1 MMEIYLDTADINEV
15 SKLSQI
21 LPIAGVTTNPS
32 IIAQS
37 AQNIET
43 LLPELKNAM
52 GGQGRLFAQVIAN
65 DVDTMIEEALRIGN
79 IADNTVI
86 KIPVT
91 EAGLIAIKQ
100 LKQKNMLV
108 LGTAIY
114 TVSQG
119 LMAAL
124 AGADYIA
131 PYVSRID
138 QQGASGVTVV
148 KELQTLISMHNL
160 PTKILAASFKTPC
173 QVVDCLLAGATA
185 VTLSTQ
191 LAYSIIRSPIVDQAV
206 NKFADDWQ
214 TVFQRRYL

>member
-1 MMEIYLDTADINEV
+1 MEIYLDTADINEV

>member
-1 MMEIYLDTADINEV
+1 MEIYLDTADIDEV
-15 SKLSQI
+15 RKLSQV

-32 IIAQS
+32 IIAKS

-43 LLPELKNAM
+43 LLPELKAAM
-52 GGQGRLFAQVIAN
+52 GGKGRLFAQVIAS
-65 DVDTMIEEALRIGN
+65 DVDTMIEEALHLGN

-91 EAGLIAIKQ
+91 EAGLVAIKQ

-114 TVSQG
+114 SVSQG

-131 PYVSRID
+131 PYVHRMD
-138 QQGASGVTVV
+138 RQGSDGVRVV
-148 KELQTLISMHNL
+148 KELQTLITMHNL
-160 PTKILAASFKTPC
+160 PTKILAASFKTPR
-173 QVVDCLLAGATA
+173 QVVDCLLAGASS
-185 VTLSTQ
+185 VTLPIE
-191 LAYSIIRSPIVDQAV
+191 LAYSIIRSPVVDDAV
-206 NKFADDWQ
+206 NRFADDWQ
-214 TVFQRRYL
+214 TAFERRSL